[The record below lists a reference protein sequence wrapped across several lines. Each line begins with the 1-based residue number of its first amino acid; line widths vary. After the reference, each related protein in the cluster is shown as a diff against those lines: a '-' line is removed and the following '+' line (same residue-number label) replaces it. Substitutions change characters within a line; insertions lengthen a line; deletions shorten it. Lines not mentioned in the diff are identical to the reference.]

1 MPDNVTYLYLGL
13 TVVLG
18 LVGFYVFVLFLRF
31 RSACRERQRMQDFRE
46 L

>member
-18 LVGFYVFVLFLRF
+18 LVSFYVFVLFLRLCSAF
-31 RSACRERQRMQDFRE
+31 REGQRMQDFRE
-46 L
+46 